1 MKFKILLPV
10 LLATL
15 AVGFLVLHRDTGVAE
30 GLGQEAAAQ
39 ESAEADAGTISV
51 SDGSEAGVPPDIC
64 YSGKVE
70 SVVFSHQ
77 KHAVEL
83 GFDCSTCHTGIFQM
97 DAKSVESQPDFDMSG
112 LNAGKYCGSCHSST
126 SNVAFSTESN
136 CAWCHRGVR
145 GAEQDESTGEG
156 EG

>member
-1 MKFKILLPV
+1 MKIKIVLPV

-15 AVGFLVLHRDTGVAE
+15 AVGFLILHRDTGIAE
-30 GLGQEAAAQ
+30 GLSQEATAQ
-39 ESAEADAGTISV
+39 ESAEEGTAGV
-51 SDGSEAGVPPDIC
+51 SDGSEDGIPPDIC
-64 YSGKVE
+64 YSGKID

-77 KHAVEL
+77 KHVVEL
-83 GFDCSTCHTGIFQM
+83 GYECATCHTDIFQM

-126 SNVAFSTESN
+126 SEVAFSTESN
-136 CAWCHRGVR
+136 CAWCHRGVK
-145 GAEQDESTGEG
+145 GTEQVESTGEG

>member
-10 LLATL
+10 LLAAL
-15 AVGFLVLHRDTGVAE
+15 AVGFLVLHRDMGVAE
-30 GLGQEAAAQ
+30 GLSQEATAQ
-39 ESAEADAGTISV
+39 ESSEAGTVSV
-51 SDGSEAGVPPDIC
+51 SDGSEADVPPDIC
-64 YSGKVE
+64 YSGKVD

-77 KHAVEL
+77 KHVMDL
-83 GFDCSTCHTGIFQM
+83 GYECSTCHTNIFQM
-97 DAKSVESQPDFDMSG
+97 EAKSVESQPDFDMSG

-126 SNVAFSTESN
+126 SDVAFSTESN

-145 GAEQDESTGEG
+145 GMEQDQSTGEG